1 MSSDPHPGLS
11 ASKGR
16 VGARMSDTG
25 MEQIAAEI
33 RLKGSEWYPQH
44 GEVRAVRIVG
54 RTPKPDHYNH
64 DLAVEFAHGSERLAA
79 KLYRAAKSGEAA
91 ARRVA
96 ALETEHLNLIWLIA
110 QARGLSGIPR
120 PLGDFSALG
129 AVLSE
134 KLVGIPLQSIIM
146 KAALLPGYEGM
157 GLLQGAA
164 TASGAWLRSFQ
175 RMTARSPQPLD
186 ADRMQRELATV
197 CNNCKGEGLDDAS
210 IAKILAGA
218 SAILER
224 ARNPL
229 TSASVLH
236 EFMPLNIVV
245 LEHGVGFSDFARMEE
260 DGSIYTDPATFLASV
275 EALEKYPFCDHAIT
289 TAVQENFLD
298 AYGASD
304 AEREILCVFK
314 MKVLLSMFAAGR
326 TVKESPVRKKAM
338 WANVMKKFI
347 QMAAD
352 RSMPGAA

>member
-1 MSSDPHPGLS
+1 MSES
-11 ASKGR
+11 
-16 VGARMSDTG
+16 G

-33 RLKGSEWYPQH
+33 RFRGSEWYPQQ

-54 RTPKPDHYNH
+54 RTPKPDHYNY
-64 DLAVEFAHGSERLAA
+64 DLVVDFAHGSERLSA
-79 KLYRAAKSGEAA
+79 KLYWAAKSGEAG

-110 QARGLSGIPR
+110 QARGLAGIPR

-157 GLLQGAA
+157 GLLQAAA

-175 RMTARSPQPLD
+175 RITARPPKLLD
-186 ADRMQRELATV
+186 AGRLQRELATV
-197 CNNCKGEGLDDAS
+197 CNNCRSEGLDDAS
-210 IAKILAGA
+210 IAKILYGA

-229 TSASVLH
+229 TNAAALH
-236 EFMPLNIVV
+236 DFMPLNVVV

-298 AYGASD
+298 AYGAGA

-347 QMAAD
+347 LRAAD